1 MDPLKAKANYSRVC
15 HLLVDKGGDVLRNAL
30 HAVHPPST
38 LASVLN
44 ANKKTLQKIRYS
56 VIKASQWDLL
66 FPRSGTPDSNNFDI
80 TLLTVLLRNICG
92 LSAPATGWNVMP
104 PVSDTSISANILRVK
119 MFRNEVYGHIPTAG
133 LDDVTFETLWQEIS
147 VPLAKLGIPQNAI
160 DELKVAPLSPE
171 EESYIERLKEWK
183 QQEDDFMSKLSDV
196 ESKVVKLTKK
206 VENVYPSHVEQLAK
220 FNFAGKIRDLC
231 RKFQDGTR
239 KWLFDKLSS
248 WFGSEESRVLILT
261 AGPGVGKSVLSAKLC
276 ELFRERGQLA
286 AHHFCDFRNSDSSNP
301 QRILQSLASQMCDNV
316 EGFRDK
322 LTEILRREHSR
333 DSLSDAFRVLL
344 NDPLHALDRHEPML
358 IIVDA
363 LDESKTDEKSELLEL
378 ISERFCELPDWIKIF
393 ISSRP
398 ELQVR
403 KILEHLHP
411 WEIRPDDEDHNHDI
425 ELFVCHSLPNLDD
438 HSIRSVISKC
448 EGSFLY
454 AYYLVSELREKGVG
468 IEPELSDYISNGISG
483 YYEKQFKRLD
493 IGLQHFMQDT
503 SCLLNSFINV
513 VAVSKEAL
521 PIKVLFTCMGLSK
534 DEFKIRK
541 AVLDLMSEILPVY
554 DGCLTV
560 YHKSLWDW
568 LTLNGYE
575 EHAFVA
581 DVEDGNRRLWRACKK
596 QFCEIDALKS
606 VFEFQISPENRY
618 ALENGLEYL
627 VNTGEVDEFHWL
639 VHVVINFLKIKFFD
653 GLYSYFFRR
662 ILGTYRS
669 KLSKNIYWGLI
680 QHVCFFE
687 IVEDSSGIGIFN
699 TYEKDNCYV
708 YLQALANGHFD
719 FLQGAVNSKSVAKD
733 ILGGTN
739 EIWIE
744 YVTMES
750 HSNLSIVPQTAFID
764 DSVSDFLV
772 SPDQTML
779 ACIYAHERKFQMLKI
794 PDLTTIFETQVTS
807 KSRICKFL
815 FCSFSPDSSYILY
828 NSIRFCINIKEKKE
842 VPFITHGPDDIIFC
856 SFSSCGM
863 KLVTLEK
870 TSIKVWDVKSKNIL
884 VEVKNVY
891 HERSDC
897 LFSNCNSY
905 ILLWPQYWLGTVLDY
920 MNVLNSETL
929 EKIDNKNIRVDQN
942 LCSND
947 SFQMFS
953 PPHYFSES
961 YDKMEMNYI
970 CLPSGEKV
978 IISNKYCSKVFVWKN
993 RKCVAFV
1000 NDLKNDLALVVYDFI
1015 NQKIVD
1021 VFEIGFFPR
1030 DTRVNYISKLDGTSF
1045 LLSVGHS
1052 HKVLSVLSFKSVLE
1066 WPDAT
1071 FVDNA
1076 KIDCRALSPDTLYV
1090 ACCFKNCFLSIRSV
1104 ESGETLQTVALKQRA
1119 LACWWSESY
1128 LWLVCEGLVVKYR
1141 YEPRSENILGSQHE
1155 ESIVNFERVL
1165 AFKNGVLVIYGD
1177 RKLSILRICNEKL
1190 CYQETPSCRFT
1201 DPSVAISS
1209 DGCAVMLLLDS
1220 RSDYQLW
1227 EIECGNTWI
1236 VRSTGELNLPDIRW
1250 WSLSGTKTTRNAV
1263 FLSEDTWPNI
1273 RLLSITFPNDVQNF
1287 HNLLIKYFRGAVY
1300 IDSDLIAIFAGEWIH
1315 FVKVSEGRII
1325 ASRYFG
1331 DLFFPISVFC
1341 PHPPAFFL
1349 PSTRSLLFV
1358 DRNGNKYFKIHNI
1371 EKYFLDFLS

>member
-44 ANKKTLQKIRYS
+44 ANKKTLQRIRYS
-56 VIKASQWDLL
+56 VIKAPQWDLL
-66 FPRSGTPDSNNFDI
+66 FPRSGSPDSNNFDI

-104 PVSDTSISANILRVK
+104 PVTDTSISANILRVK

-133 LDDVTFETLWQEIS
+133 LDDVTFETLWKEIS
-147 VPLAKLGIPQNAI
+147 VPLVKLGIPQNDI

-183 QQEDDFMSKLSDV
+183 QQEDDFMSKLNDV
-196 ESKVVKLTKK
+196 ESEVFKLRKT
-206 VENVYPSHVEQLAK
+206 VENVHPSHVEQLAK
-220 FNFAGKIRDLC
+220 FNFAGKIRELC
-231 RKFQDGTR
+231 GKFQDGTR
-239 KWLFDKLSS
+239 KWLFDELSS
-248 WFGSEESRVLILT
+248 WFGSVKSRVLILT
-261 AGPGVGKSVLSAKLC
+261 AGPGVGKSVLSAKLSD
-276 ELFRERGQLA
+276 LFRERGQLA

-316 EGFRDK
+316 EGFCDK

-344 NDPLHALDRHEPML
+344 NDPLHALDRHDPML

-363 LDESKTDEKSELLEL
+363 LDESKTDEKSEFLEL

-403 KILEHLHP
+403 NSLEHLHP
-411 WEIRPDDEDHNHDI
+411 CEIRPDDEDHNHDI
-425 ELFVCHSLPNLDD
+425 ELLVRHSLPNFDD
-438 HSIRSVISKC
+438 NSIRSVISKC

-454 AYYLVSELREKGVG
+454 AYYLVSELKEKGVG
-468 IEPELSDYISNGISG
+468 IEPDLSDYISNGISG
-483 YYEKQFKRLD
+483 HYIKQFTRLER
-493 IGLQHFMQDT
+493 GLQHFKQDT

-554 DGCLTV
+554 DGCLTF

-606 VFEFQISPENRY
+606 VLEFQISPENRY
-618 ALENGLEYL
+618 ALENGLKYL
-627 VNTGEVDEFHWL
+627 VDTGEVVEFHWL
-639 VHVVINFLKIKFFD
+639 VHVGINFLKLKFFD
-653 GLYSYFFRR
+653 DLNKFFLRR
-662 ILGTYRS
+662 ILDTYRS
-669 KLSKNIYWGLI
+669 KLAKDIFWGII
-680 QHVCFFE
+680 QRVCFSQMVTF
-687 IVEDSSGIGIFN
+687 SFGIGIFKTSGKN
-699 TYEKDNCYV
+699 HCYQ

-719 FLQGAVNSKSVAKD
+719 FSQGAVNSKSVARD
-733 ILGGTN
+733 ILGATN

-744 YVTMES
+744 YVTTES
-750 HSNLSIVPQTAFID
+750 NSNLSIVPQTAFTG
-764 DSVSDFLV
+764 DSLFDILM

-779 ACIYAHERKFQMLKI
+779 ACLHADERTFKMLKI
-794 PDLTTIFETQVTS
+794 PDLTTIFEAQFTS
-807 KSRICKFL
+807 KNF
-815 FCSFSPDSSYILY
+815 FCQFSAFSPDSSYILY

-842 VPFITHGPDDIIFC
+842 VPFITHGPDDISRC

-884 VEVKNVY
+884 VEVENVY
-891 HERSDC
+891 GEHSYC

-905 ILLWPQYWLGTVLDY
+905 ILLWPMGEERSGSPVLHY

-953 PPHYFSES
+953 PPHSFS
-961 YDKMEMNYI
+961 DANVKMKMNYI
-970 CLPSGEKV
+970 CLPFGEKV
-978 IISNKYCSKVFVWKN
+978 IISNKYCSKVFLWKN

-1000 NDLKNDLALVVYDFI
+1000 NDLKNDLALLVYDFI

-1021 VFEIGFFPR
+1021 VFEIGFLPW

-1045 LLSVGHS
+1045 LLSLTFPVQ
-1052 HKVLSVLSFKSVLE
+1052 VLSVLSFKSLLE

-1076 KIDCRALSPDTLYV
+1076 KIVCRALSPDTLYV
-1090 ACCFKNCFLSIRSV
+1090 ACCFENFLLSIRSV
-1104 ESGETLQTVALKQRA
+1104 KSGETLQTVALKQRA

-1128 LWLVCEGLVVKYR
+1128 LWYVCEGLVVKYR
-1141 YEPRSENILGSQHE
+1141 YEPRRENILGSQHA
-1155 ESIVNFERVL
+1155 ESIVDFERVL
-1165 AFKNGVLVIYGD
+1165 AFKSGVLVIYGD
-1177 RKLSILRICNEKL
+1177 RKLYILKICNEKL
-1190 CYQETPSCRFT
+1190 CHQETPSCRFT

-1209 DGCAVMLLLDS
+1209 DGCAVMLLLCDFVVS
-1220 RSDYQLW
+1220 PYELW
-1227 EIECGNTWI
+1227 EIKCGNTWI
-1236 VRSTGELNLPDIRW
+1236 VRSTGELGQLDIRW
-1250 WSLSGTKTTRNAV
+1250 WSLSGTKTARNAV
-1263 FLSEDTWPNI
+1263 FLTRDELSI
-1273 RLLSITFPNDVQNF
+1273 FCLLSISFPNDAQNF
-1287 HNLLIKYFRGAVY
+1287 HNLPIRNFTVASC
-1300 IDSDLIAIFAGEWIH
+1300 IDSDLIAIFERDWIH

-1325 ASRYFG
+1325 ASRDVRDFS
-1331 DLFFPISVFC
+1331 LFRSVF
-1341 PHPPAFFL
+1341 PFFL
-1349 PSTRSLLFV
+1349 PSTRCLLFV
-1358 DRNGNKYFKIHNI
+1358 GRNVNKYFKIHNI
-1371 EKYFLDFLS
+1371 EKYF

>member
-30 HAVHPPST
+30 HAIHPPST
-38 LASVLN
+38 LACVLN
-44 ANKKTLQKIRYS
+44 ANRATLQRIRYN

-66 FPRSGTPDSNNFDI
+66 FPRSGSPDSNNFDI

-147 VPLAKLGIPQNAI
+147 VPLVSLGIPQNDI

-183 QQEDDFMSKLSDV
+183 QQEDDFMLKLNDF
-196 ESKVVKLTKK
+196 EIKLVKLTKT
-206 VENVYPSHVEQLAK
+206 VENVHPSHVEQLAK
-220 FNFAGKIRDLC
+220 FNFTGKIRDLC

-239 KWLFDKLSS
+239 KWLFDKLSN
-248 WFGSEESRVLILT
+248 WFESEESRVLILI

-301 QRILQSLASQMCDNV
+301 QRILQSLACQMCDNV

-344 NDPLHALDRHEPML
+344 NDPLHALDRHDPML

-363 LDESKTDEKSELLEL
+363 LDESKTDEKSEFLEL

-411 WEIRPDDEDHNHDI
+411 WEIRPDDKHHNHDI
-425 ELFVCHSLPNLDD
+425 ELFVRHSLPNLNDK
-438 HSIRSVISKC
+438 SIRSVISKC

-454 AYYLVSELREKGVG
+454 AYYLVSELKEKGVG
-468 IEPELSDYISNGISG
+468 IEPDLSDYISNGISG

-493 IGLQHFMQDT
+493 IGLKRFKQDV

-513 VAVSKEAL
+513 VAVFKEPL

-541 AVLDLMSEILPVY
+541 AVLDVMSEILPVY
-554 DGCLTV
+554 DQCLTV
-560 YHKSLWDW
+560 YHKSLCDW

-606 VFEFQISPENRY
+606 VLEFQISAENMY
-618 ALENGLEYL
+618 ALENSWKYL
-627 VNTGEVDEFHWL
+627 VRTGEVEEFHWL
-639 VHVVINFLKIKFFD
+639 VHV
-653 GLYSYFFRR
+653 
-662 ILGTYRS
+662 
-669 KLSKNIYWGLI
+669 
-680 QHVCFFE
+680 
-687 IVEDSSGIGIFN
+687 
-699 TYEKDNCYV
+699 
-708 YLQALANGHFD
+708 
-719 FLQGAVNSKSVAKD
+719 GAVNSKSVARD
-733 ILGGTN
+733 ILDTTN

-744 YVTMES
+744 YVTTEGN
-750 HSNLSIVPQTAFID
+750 SNLSIVPQTVFTD
-764 DSVSDFLV
+764 DSVSDIFV

-779 ACIYAHERKFQMLKI
+779 ACIHAHERKVQMLKI
-794 PDLTTIFETQVTS
+794 PDLTTIFEAQITTI
-807 KSRICKFL
+807 RLLREFTA
-815 FCSFSPDSSYILY
+815 FSPDSSYILC

-842 VPFITHGPDDIIFC
+842 VPFITHGPDDISYC

-863 KLVTLEK
+863 KLVTLEE

-884 VEVKNVY
+884 VEVQNVY
-891 HERSDC
+891 GWSSYC

-905 ILLWPQYWLGTVLDY
+905 ILLWPEDGVRSPVLDY
-920 MNVLNSETL
+920 MTVLNSETL

-953 PPHYFSES
+953 PPHSFSDS
-961 YDKMEMNYI
+961 NVKMKMNYI

-993 RKCVAFV
+993 RNCVAFT
-1000 NDLKNDLALVVYDFI
+1000 NDLKNDLALVVYDVI
-1015 NQKIVD
+1015 DQKIVD
-1021 VFEIGFFPR
+1021 LLEIGFLPC
-1030 DTRVNYISKLDGTSF
+1030 DTCVENILKLDGTSF
-1045 LLSVGHS
+1045 LLF
-1052 HKVLSVLSFKSVLE
+1052 L
-1066 WPDAT
+1066 
-1071 FVDNA
+1071 
-1076 KIDCRALSPDTLYV
+1076 DTLYV
-1090 ACCFKNCFLSIRSV
+1090 ACCFENCLLLIRSV
-1104 ESGETLQTVALKQRA
+1104 DSGKTLQTVALKQRA

-1128 LWLVCEGLVVKYR
+1128 LWLVCEGVVVKYR
-1141 YEPRSENILGSQHE
+1141 CEPRSENILGSQHE
-1155 ESIVNFERVL
+1155 EAIVNFERVL
-1165 AFKNGVLVIYGD
+1165 AFKNGVLVIFGD
-1177 RKLSILRICNEKL
+1177 WKLSILRICNEKL
-1190 CYQETPSCRFT
+1190 CYQEIPSCRFT
-1201 DPSVAISS
+1201 DPSVTISS
-1209 DGCAVMLLLDS
+1209 DGCAVMFLL
-1220 RSDYQLW
+1220 SDFILTYELW
-1227 EIECGNTWI
+1227 ELKCGNTWI
-1236 VRSTGELNLPDIRW
+1236 VRATGELNLPDIRW
-1250 WSLSGTKTTRNAV
+1250 WSLSGTKTARNAV
-1263 FLSEDTWPNI
+1263 FLARYTSSNI
-1273 RLLSITFPNDVQNF
+1273 RLRSITFPNDVQNLHELPIRNF
-1287 HNLLIKYFRGAVY
+1287 YGAVY
-1300 IDSDLIAIFAGEWIH
+1300 IASDLIAILTSDWIYC
-1315 FVKVSEGRII
+1315 VKVSESRII
-1325 ASRYFG
+1325 ASRYFRNPYI
-1331 DLFFPISVFC
+1331 LSSVF
-1341 PHPPAFFL
+1341 PHYSPPFFL
-1349 PSTRSLLFV
+1349 PSTRSFLFV

-1371 EKYFLDFLS
+1371 EKYF

>member
-1 MDPLKAKANYSRVC
+1 MDPLRAKANYSRVC

-44 ANKKTLQKIRYS
+44 ANKKTLQRIRYS

-66 FPRSGTPDSNNFDI
+66 FPRSGAPDSNNFDI

-133 LDDVTFETLWQEIS
+133 LDDVTFETLWKEIS
-147 VPLAKLGIPQNAI
+147 VPLVNLGIPQIDI

-183 QQEDDFMSKLSDV
+183 QQEDLH
-196 ESKVVKLTKK
+196 
-206 VENVYPSHVEQLAK
+206 NVEQLAK
-220 FNFAGKIRDLC
+220 FNFTGKINDLC
-231 RKFQDGTR
+231 TKFQDGTR

-322 LTEILRREHSR
+322 LTEIIRREHSR

-344 NDPLHALDRHEPML
+344 NDPLHALDRHDPML

-425 ELFVCHSLPNLDD
+425 ELFVRHSLPNLYGY
-438 HSIRSVISKC
+438 SIRSVISKC

-454 AYYLVSELREKGVG
+454 AYYLVSEFKEKGVG
-468 IEPELSDYISNGISG
+468 IEPDLNDYILNGISG
-483 YYEKQFKRLD
+483 YYEKQFKRLK
-493 IGLQHFMQDT
+493 IGLQHFKQDA
-503 SCLLNSFINV
+503 SCLLNSLINV
-513 VAVSKEAL
+513 VAVSKEPM
-521 PIKVLFTCMGLSK
+521 PIKILLTCMGLSK

-541 AVLDLMSEILPVY
+541 AVLDIMSEILPVY
-554 DGCLTV
+554 DGCLAV

-575 EHAFVA
+575 EHEFVA
-581 DVEDGNRRLWRACKK
+581 DFSDGNIRLWRACKK

-606 VFEFQISPENRY
+606 VLELQISAENRY
-618 ALENGLEYL
+618 ALKHGWKYL
-627 VNTGEVDEFHWL
+627 VDAGEVEEFHWL
-639 VHVVINFLKIKFFD
+639 VHVGINVLKLKFFD
-653 GLYSYFFRR
+653 HLNSSFFRQ

-669 KLSKNIYWGLI
+669 KLSKDICWGLM
-680 QHVCFFE
+680 QYLCFSE
-687 IVEDSSGIGIFN
+687 MVEVSPGRASVK
-699 TYEKDNCYV
+699 TYEKDHLRGIVETCEEDSCYA
-708 YLQALANGHFD
+708 YLQALANGYFD
-719 FLQGAVNSKSVAKD
+719 FSQGAVNSKSVARD
-733 ILGGTN
+733 ILGATN
-739 EIWIE
+739 EFWIE
-744 YVTMES
+744 YVTTKS
-750 HSNLSIVPQTAFID
+750 NSNLSISLEAVVPY
-764 DSVSDFLV
+764 DSNFNILV

-779 ACIYAHERKFQMLKI
+779 ACILGEKVQVLKI
-794 PDLTTIFETQVTS
+794 PDLTTVFEAQITIIRPLCQFS
-807 KSRICKFL
+807 A
-815 FCSFSPDSSYILY
+815 FSPDSSYCLY
-828 NSIRFCINIKEKKE
+828 NSIRFCINIKEKEE
-842 VPFITHGPDDIIFC
+842 VPFITHGPKDISCC

-870 TSIKVWDVKSKNIL
+870 TSIKVWNVKSKNIL
-884 VEVKNVY
+884 VEVENVY
-891 HERSDC
+891 SEKSYC
-897 LFSNCNSY
+897 FFSNCNSC
-905 ILLWPQYWLGTVLDY
+905 ILLWSRDEERFGSPVLDH

-929 EKIDNKNIRVDQN
+929 EKTDNKNIRVDQN

-953 PPHYFSES
+953 PRYLLS
-961 YDKMEMNYI
+961 DLNVKMKMNYI

-993 RKCVAFV
+993 RKCVAFTS
-1000 NDLKNDLALVVYDFI
+1000 DLKNDLALVVYDLI

-1021 VFEIGFFPR
+1021 VFEIGFLPY
-1030 DTRVNYISKLDGTSF
+1030 DTRVNYISKLEGTSF
-1045 LLSVGHS
+1045 LLSLGFP
-1052 HKVLSVLSFKSVLE
+1052 KVLSVLSFKSLLE

-1071 FVDNA
+1071 FLDNA
-1076 KIDCRALSPDTLYV
+1076 QIDCCALSPDTLYV
-1090 ACCFKNCFLSIRSV
+1090 ACCFKNCLLSIRSV

-1128 LWLVCEGLVVKYR
+1128 LWLVCDGLVVKYR
-1141 YEPRSENILGSQHE
+1141 YEPRSENILGSRSQDE
-1155 ESIVNFERVL
+1155 ESIAKFKRVL
-1165 AFKNGVLVIYGD
+1165 AFKNGVLVID
-1177 RKLSILRICNEKL
+1177 CVRELSILRICNEKL

-1201 DPSVAISS
+1201 LPSAAIRS
-1209 DGCAVMLLLDS
+1209 DGCAVMLFNTYGVS
-1220 RSDYQLW
+1220 PYELW
-1227 EIECGNTWI
+1227 EKRGNTWI
-1236 VRSTGELNLPDIRW
+1236 VRSTGELGLPDLLDICCW
-1250 WSLSGTKTTRNAV
+1250 FLSGTETTCNAV
-1263 FLSEDTWPNI
+1263 FLTRDKLSKI
-1273 RLLSITFPNDVQNF
+1273 HLLPITFRDGVKKFHEIENF
-1287 HNLLIKYFRGAVY
+1287 SLAVY
-1300 IDSDLIAIFAGEWIH
+1300 IDSDLFAIFASRWIH
-1315 FVKVSEGRII
+1315 FFKASEGKII
-1325 ASRYFG
+1325 SSRYIG
-1331 DLFFPISVFC
+1331 NLFSFPPDPS
-1341 PHPPAFFL
+1341 PFFL

-1358 DRNGNKYFKIHNI
+1358 DRNGNKYLKIHNI
-1371 EKYFLDFLS
+1371 EKCL